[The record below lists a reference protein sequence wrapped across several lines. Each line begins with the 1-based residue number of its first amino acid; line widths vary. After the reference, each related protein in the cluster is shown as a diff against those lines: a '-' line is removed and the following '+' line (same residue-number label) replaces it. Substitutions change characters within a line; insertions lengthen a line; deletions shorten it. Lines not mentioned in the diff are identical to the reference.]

1 MRIWR
6 GLNSLRGLVRW
17 PLKVGVFAI
26 VTGLVLYPKLWLL
39 PTWLERLG
47 DLNSLVDP
55 EHVELASLEAEVR
68 AELSDPHADRE
79 TLEAVQRVVCRRIP
93 YAWDWE
99 VWGVA
104 EYLPTVAEVFEQGR
118 EDCDGRAVVAASL
131 LRRMGHDAWLV
142 SDLLHMWVATPE
154 GETMS
159 PTGAEK
165 TFVGTQ
171 TGTATRVS
179 LGAVRNLGRGLS
191 YGVAVFPLSR
201 ELIILA
207 TLCVLTMQPWSSGW
221 RRVAGCLLLW
231 IALDTLRGAGQ
242 QVILPGQTGAVA
254 RAGLGVALAVG
265 GSLVLAVRVG
275 GPPRRWHAK
284 RPEWSAGGDAA
295 RSGSRGSVGR
305 QLPRLDGT
313 SGWIPRMARTGT
325 AGAARRVSHSGSC
338 HPAYAPGTRSRRL
351 RARAD

>member
-1 MRIWR
+1 MAPSWISGILSAKMASGVRVWR
-6 GLNSLRGLVRW
+6 RLNSLRWWGRW
-17 PLKVGVFAI
+17 PLKVGVFAV

-39 PTWLERLG
+39 PTWVGRAR
-47 DLNSLVDP
+47 DLNSLVEP
-55 EHVELASLEAEVR
+55 EQVELASLEAEVFT
-68 AELSDPHADRE
+68 ELSDANAGRG

-165 TFVGTQ
+165 TFVGTEA
-171 TGTATRVS
+171 GTATRVS
-179 LGAVRNLGRGLS
+179 LGAIRNLGRGLS
-191 YGVAVFPLSR
+191 YGVAVFPLAR

-242 QVILPGQTGAVA
+242 QVVVPGQTGAVV
-254 RAGLGVALAVG
+254 RTGLGVALAVG
-265 GSLVLAVRVG
+265 GALVLAVRAG
-275 GPPRRWHAK
+275 GPPRRWHAG
-284 RPEWSAGGDAA
+284 RPE
-295 RSGSRGSVGR
+295 
-305 QLPRLDGT
+305 
-313 SGWIPRMARTGT
+313 
-325 AGAARRVSHSGSC
+325 
-338 HPAYAPGTRSRRL
+338 
-351 RARAD
+351 

>member
-1 MRIWR
+1 MASGVRIWR
-6 GLNSLRGLVRW
+6 WLNGLRWWARW
-17 PLKVGVFAI
+17 PLKVGVFAV
-26 VTGLVLYPKLWLL
+26 VTGLVLYPKVWLL
-39 PTWLERLG
+39 PRWVERAR
-47 DLNSLVDP
+47 DLDSLVEP
-55 EHVELASLEAEVR
+55 EQVQLSSLEAEVF
-68 AELSDPHADRE
+68 AELSDHAARVG

-165 TFVGTQ
+165 TFVGTEA
-171 TGTATRVS
+171 GTATMVS
-179 LGAVRNLGRGLS
+179 LGAIRNLGRGLS
-191 YGVAVFPLSR
+191 YGVAVFPLAR

-242 QVILPGQTGAVA
+242 QVVVPGQTGAVA

-265 GSLVLAVRVG
+265 GALVLAVRVG
-275 GPPRRWHAK
+275 GPPRRSHGG
-284 RPEWSAGGDAA
+284 RPE
-295 RSGSRGSVGR
+295 
-305 QLPRLDGT
+305 
-313 SGWIPRMARTGT
+313 
-325 AGAARRVSHSGSC
+325 
-338 HPAYAPGTRSRRL
+338 
-351 RARAD
+351 